1 MTRRILWQPVRRDEL
16 ARAETAD
23 LVIDH
28 ADDPER
34 LPNPVPSG
42 PRFGLDLGAPVA
54 DQDCPVA
61 FPGGLESEIVID
73 ATIGEHDPGRV
84 RRPLQVGAR
93 IRGIGRLLKVEDR
106 WREDGWKGRRGG
118 HGDGKIDPGMRN
130 RPDSPVSQVW
140 SGEPLERPGLK
151 IGGVDHEARAGSVVG

>member
-93 IRGIGRLLKVEDR
+93 IWGIGRLLKVEDIVGER
-106 WREDGWKGRRGG
+106 MGGKADEAATATARSIRECGIVPTRQSARYGLE
-118 HGDGKIDPGMRN
+118 N
-130 RPDSPVSQVW
+130 R
-140 SGEPLERPGLK
+140 
-151 IGGVDHEARAGSVVG
+151 